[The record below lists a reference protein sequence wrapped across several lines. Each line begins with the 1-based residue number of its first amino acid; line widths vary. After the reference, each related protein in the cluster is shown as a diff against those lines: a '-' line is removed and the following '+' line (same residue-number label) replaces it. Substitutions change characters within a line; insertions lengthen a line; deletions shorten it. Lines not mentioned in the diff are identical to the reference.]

1 MENFSERSEILKLL
15 ESVVTAQRKFMGGV
29 SPSMVIACSKFQIE
43 LREYLKDDQKWSCT
57 CARL

>member
-29 SPSMVIACSKFQIE
+29 SPSMNI
-43 LREYLKDDQKWSCT
+43 
-57 CARL
+57 